1 MTRRT
6 ALVLVLVAA
15 TLAGCSM
22 LAQTDEE
29 ATPTE
34 SARLSE
40 TDPVPALATAT
51 TVVTT
56 TATTEAATPTATT
69 MTAAPT
75 ATPTATATSTATPPT
90 TPPSTTPLPTTT
102 TTAPPAATRT
112 TGAATATAS
121 TGTTGAGRL
130 AIVSIDAEGES
141 IVLENAGGEP
151 LDLAGYVADF
161 GGFGQRYEFPDYSLG
176 PGETVTL
183 HTGRGD
189 SAGTTLYADFLYPVI
204 DDGGDRVVVETPG
217 GEIADARNYRPSG
230 SR

>member
-1 MTRRT
+1 
-6 ALVLVLVAA
+6 
-15 TLAGCSM
+15 M

-40 TDPVPALATAT
+40 TDPVPVLATAT
-51 TVVTT
+51 TAGTT
-56 TATTEAATPTATT
+56 TATATSTPTATAT
-69 MTAAPT
+69 TVTAAPT
-75 ATPTATATSTATPPT
+75 TTPTATATSTATPPATPPTT
-90 TPPSTTPLPTTT
+90 TPPLT
-102 TTAPPAATRT
+102 ATRT
-112 TGAATATAS
+112 TGAATAATATPS
-121 TGTTGAGRL
+121 TGTTGAGRP

-183 HTGRGD
+183 HTGWGD
-189 SAGTTLYADFLYPVI
+189 SAGTTFYADFLYPVI
-204 DDGGDRVVVETPG
+204 DDGGDRVVIETPD

>member
-1 MTRRT
+1 VTRRT

-51 TVVTT
+51 TAGTT
-56 TATTEAATPTATT
+56 TATATSTPTATAT
-69 MTAAPT
+69 TVTAAPT
-75 ATPTATATSTATPPT
+75 TTPTATATSTATPPA
-90 TPPSTTPLPTTT
+90 TPPT
-102 TTAPPAATRT
+102 ATRT
-112 TGAATATAS
+112 TGAATAATATPS
-121 TGTTGAGRL
+121 TGTTGAGRP

-183 HTGRGD
+183 HTGWGD

-204 DDGGDRVVVETPG
+204 DDGGDRVVIETPD